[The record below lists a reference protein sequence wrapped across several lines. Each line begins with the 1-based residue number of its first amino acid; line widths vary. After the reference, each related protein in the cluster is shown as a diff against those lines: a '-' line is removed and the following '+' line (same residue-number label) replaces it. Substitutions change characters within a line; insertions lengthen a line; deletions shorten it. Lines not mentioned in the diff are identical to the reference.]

1 MTDRRRRAA
10 LLFPPA
16 ATAGRYAQPATAP
29 GTVLVPRERKPSSA
43 SPDPGAPDS
52 AGSDRDN
59 PFAPPPADAPDQ
71 EWRPRHPAGPDGQ
84 DGQDGQDEAG
94 APSKDDA
101 APSWGSQWSP
111 RQPGRQNGGFGS
123 RPGGRGGPQGGGP
136 GGSGGGLRWD
146 PTDPAQRRAR
156 YALLA
161 GMWAFFCV
169 LFSLP
174 EIALLLAALA
184 LYWGV
189 SALHAKPDSSKAT
202 AEATTAAMEG
212 RPAPATEP
220 APGGQPGAPS
230 SQGSTRPQV
239 TAAIAGLVTASLAL
253 MMVAATFTVQIVYR
267 DYFTCVNDALTQSS
281 GKSCEKL
288 LPKEL
293 RPLLSN
299 RE

>member
-1 MTDRRRRAA
+1 M
-10 LLFPPA
+10 
-16 ATAGRYAQPATAP
+16 
-29 GTVLVPRERKPSSA
+29 LVPRERKPSSA

-189 SALHAKPDSSKAT
+189 SALRAKPDSSKAT